1 MLMNTLRTQVK
12 WIMAA
17 IVVIFVLSIFLMY
30 GPGGGRGS
38 GSKDYAVAEVDG
50 KRIMRS
56 QIEAG
61 LAEMADQ
68 VQDRQI
74 SSEDIPLLRQN
85 VLDSIIIEAGLKKE
99 AKNRGI
105 QVTDEEIAKVIDQI
119 EGQFPTKE
127 AFMQYMQQS
136 GINEKKMRQD
146 IADRL
151 AQQKVIEGIAKGV
164 VVSDDEVAKFYDS
177 TKDLFFRRPAGY
189 EVNFASFGKKEQ
201 AQKAREQLLAGKE
214 WDKVIEA
221 ASQDVKNSTP
231 YAKPTFVAEKDLT
244 GPMKILL
251 DLPMGKMSPLIS
263 VTSED
268 ILLVL
273 KRSRSPERTLSLAEV
288 KEEIHKMLKAQKERE
303 IQQKFLL
310 DLKAGMQVK
319 ILDPSIFPA
328 PKEPESGDKNG
339 QNP

>member
-1 MLMNTLRTQVK
+1 
-12 WIMAA
+12 MAA

-38 GSKDYAVAEVDG
+38 GSKDYPVAEVDG
-50 KRIMRS
+50 KKIMRS

-61 LAEMADQ
+61 LAQMADQ

-74 SSEDIPLLRQN
+74 TSEDLPLLRQN
-85 VLDSIIIEAGLKKE
+85 VLDSMVIEAGLKKE
-99 AKNRGI
+99 VKNRKI
-105 QVTDEEIAKVIDQI
+105 QVSDEEVAKVIEQI

-127 AFMQYMQQS
+127 AFLQYMQQS
-136 GINEKKMRQD
+136 GISEKKMKQD

-151 AQQKVIEGIAKGV
+151 AQQKVIESLTADV
-164 VVSDDEVAKFYDS
+164 VISDDEVTKFYDS

-189 EVNFASFGKKEQ
+189 NVNFASFGKKEP
-201 AQKAREQLLAGKE
+201 AQKAREQLLAGGD
-214 WDKVIEA
+214 WDKVLEA
-221 ASQDVKNSTP
+221 VSQDVKNSTP
-231 YAKPTFVAEKDLT
+231 YAKPTFVSEKDLT

-251 DLPMGKMSPLIS
+251 DLPLGKLSPLIS
-263 VTSED
+263 ATSED
-268 ILLVL
+268 VLLVL
-273 KRSRSPERTLSLAEV
+273 KRSKSPERVLSLAEV

-310 DLKAGMQVK
+310 ELKDGMQVK

-328 PKEPESGDKNG
+328 PKEPESQDKTE
-339 QNP
+339 